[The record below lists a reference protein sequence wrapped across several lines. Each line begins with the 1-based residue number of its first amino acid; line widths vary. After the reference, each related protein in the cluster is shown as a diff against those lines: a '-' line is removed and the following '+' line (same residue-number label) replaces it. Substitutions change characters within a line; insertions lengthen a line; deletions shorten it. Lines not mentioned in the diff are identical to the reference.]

1 MPDRQLNIRKR
12 GDARS
17 FRRGSE
23 EPEKKG
29 SFASAI
35 GWTIFMLLLVA
46 LVALC
51 WLGTYYVFGH
61 PEEPTSYAIL
71 KKLDKIEQPRRFVDT
86 AAPRGEFLTGNKLF
100 ERYDKMRDSELQRE
114 SDGLLRDFL
123 WNYKNTSRAT
133 PYIIGRFNILD
144 SYELT
149 PADFFTSGVVAL
161 AQDTENP
168 NVLLEHVFTAE
179 PRMVPMLH
187 RSLLTGLDIPIKRT
201 YDLSAVINIRRLADG
216 RMVFTAIPL
225 HYPSYTAASGP
236 GGFALE
242 PPAQLNVEASLPI
255 IQGERIK
262 DADARY
268 AMFRRKA
275 GLADSPMAALPGGQ
289 PTTAAPPPAD
299 ALIRV
304 QPAVP
309 VNEALAMNQT
319 PQPTPMAPA
328 PVEPEPRVEQAIPI
342 AVNPAIPPAA
352 SVDGTPPELS
362 PVPSPSP
369 LPTPE
374 MAPSPT
380 PTPTPDVELKPF
392 QSPSPTPPPAATP
405 AAAVASTSG
414 GRWQTYKPGQ
424 MPRGRLMNV
433 RDTQQIADQG
443 APSERVYLQGNFVVT
458 ASGQNRAVLR
468 SQGGGPLGIG
478 GASNTRIIVE
488 FPSGARAPG
497 EGASVSRGSD
507 RPFLITDV
515 KKTADGQIN
524 VFVREVTS
532 E

>member
-12 GDARS
+12 GDDRS
-17 FRRGSE
+17 FRRKE
-23 EPEKKG
+23 VAEKKDT
-29 SFASAI
+29 FASAI

-61 PEEPTSYAIL
+61 PEEPTSYALL
-71 KKLDKIEQPRRFVDT
+71 KKLNKIEQPRRFVDT
-86 AAPRGEFLTGNKLF
+86 AAPRGEFLTGNQLF
-100 ERYDKMRDSELQRE
+100 ERYDAMRDPELRRE
-114 SDGLLRDFL
+114 SSALLRDFL
-123 WNYKNTSRAT
+123 WNYKNTSKPT

-149 PADFFTSGVVAL
+149 PSDFFTSGVVAL
-161 AQDTENP
+161 AQDTDNP
-168 NVLLEHVFTAE
+168 KVLLEHIFTAE
-179 PRMVPMLH
+179 ERMVPMLH

-201 YDLSAVINIRRLADG
+201 YDLSAVINIRRLEDG
-216 RMVFTAIPL
+216 RLVFTAIPL

-242 PPAQLNVEASLPI
+242 PPSRLNVEASLPI

-268 AMFRRKA
+268 AMYRRKA
-275 GLADSPMAALPGGQ
+275 GLIDDPTAAVAMPGQ
-289 PTTAAPPPAD
+289 PNVAAAPPAD

-309 VNEALAMNQT
+309 VNAPTANA
-319 PQPTPMAPA
+319 QPTPTPMMAPV
-328 PVEPEPRVEQAIPI
+328 PLEPEPRVEAAIPV
-342 AVNPAIPPAA
+342 AMNTLPPAPA
-352 SVDGTPPELS
+352 EVTPPE
-362 PVPSPSP
+362 PTPTPAPSPEA
-369 LPTPE
+369 T
-374 MAPSPT
+374 PT
-380 PTPTPDVELKPF
+380 PTPTPEVELKPF
-392 QSPSPTPPPAATP
+392 QSPSPSPTPKPAATP
-405 AAAVASTSG
+405 AQAVASTAG

-433 RDTQQIADQG
+433 KETQQIADQG
-443 APSERVYLQGNFVVT
+443 TPSERVYLQGNFVVT

-478 GASNTRIIVE
+478 GAANTRIIVE
-488 FPSGARAPG
+488 FPSGAKAPG

-532 E
+532 D